1 MVARSHTTWGER
13 PSAFVI
19 LKSESSN
26 KWTGK
31 HEDFG
36 SDLKGWLREKLPGFA
51 IPEWVDVV
59 QELPVSYVHELGE
72 FVFLICFQKTSTG
85 KIQKNILRQLAN
97 KAGKS
102 PAKL

>member
-1 MVARSHTTWGER
+1 MAHLHFLNSFFPQEIASHPDILEVAVVARPHTTWGER

-19 LKSESSN
+19 LKSESLD

-36 SDLKGWLREKLPGFA
+36 SDLKGWLRGKLPGFA

-59 QELPVSYVHELGE
+59 QDLPVSYIHKLGE
-72 FVFLICFQKTSTG
+72 SIFLICF
-85 KIQKNILRQLAN
+85 
-97 KAGKS
+97 
-102 PAKL
+102 